1 MNIPAGAK
9 VPLVL
14 VGPDAAFRD
23 RALRHEETI
32 SRLARL
38 SGISVQKTAP
48 KEAAV
53 LVVGE
58 TTAAIPLKG
67 LIDFEAERK
76 RLEKEIAAAQDDIGK
91 MDAKLDNP
99 NFMARAKPDAIE
111 EAQARKAELEGQ
123 VKRLSAALKR
133 LG

>member
-1 MNIPAGAK
+1 MNISAGTK
-9 VPLVL
+9 VPLVF
-14 VGPDAAFRD
+14 VAAEASVRD
-23 RALRHEETI
+23 RATRHEETI

-38 SGISVQKTAP
+38 DGITFAKTAP

-67 LIDFEAERK
+67 LIDFDAEKK
-76 RLEKEIAAAQDDIGK
+76 RLEKEIAAAEADIAK

-99 NFMARAKPDAIE
+99 NFMARAKPEAIE
-111 EAQARKAELEGQ
+111 ESQARKAELLGQ
-123 VKRLSAALKR
+123 VKRLSAAAKR